1 MAVNLSSYIKNLG
14 KSVGYSAVDKVKKMN
29 PTIES
34 LVDANKDLTKDLYK
48 NVKDYKSIV
57 KNIPKTIR
65 ENEYYRIADQGIKNT
80 LSDLKTGKFYNKERK
95 DKTDLKM
102 MGMDES
108 SLDSDFDINLD
119 DDDFGLNDL
128 DLDSIGDDDL
138 FLANE
143 MDEVGSKVSNAIS
156 NATIESASYLA
167 NVNKASTKMLIDQ
180 NNRMMNQITVGMGA
194 VNTSIQQLVQFQ
206 ENVQVHIEN
215 STTFYTT
222 IGEKVDTTNK
232 LLTEILELQK
242 KNSDADMSR
251 EERKSKTIRYSDI
264 DDGMGGVDLKL
275 YAKSIKKR
283 LNAHSGGIFDTLNMF
298 SGGNMLETFIA
309 SPLQFITDK
318 LVDKLVSKS
327 IEKAN
332 ENLDASLKGLFGS
345 FMTKLNDKAN
355 NSDGLV
361 QKIAEIFG
369 VNNTLKKSIDTSQYK
384 KGAMPWNGK
393 ANKALTEVIP
403 TQLSEIISLL
413 DGQSQRL
420 FDYESG
426 KFTTREKIKIEK
438 DSEFRREA
446 TGAARDVMEELRGM
460 MSKMSFDSKKDKETL
475 MKEMANMFV
484 AMFNEGTFLDIY
496 DKDFDLPGVSDPKAK
511 RYLRSMLK
519 NVTGNKMLNLNTNM
533 MSKRDNYTKKM
544 MEREL
549 SGTSNYNYLEDG
561 FNSTHLSYKEKNGRK
576 EIDMSKDKSLLS
588 KLSIDRIKDNK
599 GHTLFYYLQ
608 NINSELTYMRSNGGM
623 GGGSGSPA
631 NAYYS
636 PSGVRYLPPV
646 YRDSI
651 EDVSESYKNAKRDTQ
666 REIEEY
672 RRYEESKRKQRE
684 TTPSLLKT
692 EEIDSLEDLEFDRAI
707 TSAANEYKSDK
718 NIYNRRFN
726 GPKSLIDSLLE
737 AKTISEKSKV
747 IVQNIKDISSQPSQL
762 IASAMD
768 SADRALY
775 TIIYGDKRDKD
786 GKRKS
791 FLNEMIEQM
800 KLQFTRVNTWIDNA
814 ILNPMKEKMG
824 VESFRDVPKKIFAMF
839 GIDIDETFKSFKE
852 YIFGRYEID
861 GNGRKVRTQDG
872 LLTPIAKGI
881 EEAFDDF
888 GKFLDEALEPVL
900 GPIKNKFKGT
910 KVEEVQQQEVE
921 LPVNSTSNVANNASN
936 SLINQSHINPVKNKK
951 RDYRNKLNSVDPS
964 LVNGSNSYN
973 LAGGYLE
980 KIDYKN
986 IKKKIARLNQINRQS
1001 GYSARSVKTQLAAL
1015 VLESEKYTTFSNIF
1029 SEILGDKKE
1038 GARAAELLLTKVG
1051 SRDEDVLE
1059 MTLDQIYEELQD
1071 LGSFSYITNKGKELK
1086 FSSTYKGKQL
1096 VKGFNKFANESS
1108 MFDIDHRH
1116 ASRNT
1121 SKIKDIYKGVR
1132 GLDLKNLSNQLE
1144 FPAASTREVAES
1156 HQLSRETI
1164 QSNIEAAF
1172 SSIDKDINNSNNG
1185 VVKELKNI
1193 HHTIKSIL
1201 RHMSGENITLP
1212 GEDGFIGPLNLA
1224 EGGVINYPEDTV
1236 VPALLSGGEIV
1247 INPADKKT
1255 RKKQGERE
1263 RKVRDLFRKGKI
1275 QLYSEGTNNVQ
1286 PLEETTEKINGRK
1299 HKVSTFDGK
1308 KYIRKG
1314 SHYYSVDEV
1323 LEKGSIHGVT
1333 EYYYSADE
1341 KKMVPV
1347 GKLKKGSYKETV
1359 KKVKNGEYVEGEEPL
1374 VYRMVQ
1380 TASNGLNS
1388 TAQALGITKED
1399 STKFNKAV
1407 GDVMENISEYAPAAI
1422 GSGLI
1427 GSGVSLITGA
1437 IGGPLLGAA
1446 AGAAIGLVRK
1456 SSQVQSWLFGD
1467 QDENGEYSGGFLSKD
1482 LSNNIHKYLPGMA
1495 KSATLGGILSVLP
1508 FVPGGPIAGIMIGSA
1523 VGYAKNNEEFMST
1536 IFGENYKDNIGSFK
1550 EKLNKKLPHLV
1561 LGAAGGALF
1570 GPLGGIIP
1578 NIMLGSAVGFATS
1591 TDKFNTMLFG
1601 ELQEDGTREGGIL
1614 NAVKVGIVDPIKENG
1629 KNLWDNITSWV
1640 HDDIII
1646 PIKDSI
1652 DPLFKQ
1658 STLFINKVFG
1668 GLMDKIGNTFDKG
1681 MSYVIGNFLR
1691 TEIFNPIINRGT
1703 KLASLMFSPAK
1714 NAISLPFRAVGKIGD
1729 HFRQRQVAGGN
1740 ATYMTAQERL
1750 DYRNSKR
1757 QKKHNS
1763 LLGRFGTGIN
1773 KVFDTESNPLS
1784 RFITNSRAIR
1794 RDKFEDFDQFLV
1806 NAKDEELGQMKEQF
1820 DFISD
1825 TEGYLKKEQADSLA
1839 EQRKAL
1845 YHNNYLDWNEARNIE
1860 EALEVGDY
1868 ERAKHLLDGVDMDE
1882 LDRQKLSNKIFSAG
1896 ARFNSVKQ
1904 AAENLKTGK
1913 IDALNA
1919 LRHHKSGVFKGLKS
1933 GKDIT
1938 KYQDYLTNE
1947 IKNRQKSDV
1956 EKQTDQQKEQHRE
1969 IMGILDKATTYLK
1982 LIADPDPEK
1991 RKAWLQQ
1998 LENAER
2004 KKAAQ
2009 AANTKAGLFGNF
2021 GVRDSNARVFDFRR
2035 DENGNM
2041 VTDDAGNPIYDY
2053 VGYGT
2058 MEHANRNMDLYKTRQ
2073 DENGN
2078 TVLDLDRNGRP
2089 QLLSNIK
2096 TTKANVFNTLHMSRN
2111 KKKDLYDK
2119 YSTRYTVEDMIQY
2132 NSTNNSDLKE
2142 YLQSYMKKYNIVDVN
2157 LDNEMTQTMTE
2168 NQAKALLGR
2177 LNFTNWTR
2185 TDREE
2190 LYSHLNHNNIV
2201 NSLMKQG
2208 YSRDAA
2214 INMMINRDREDDT
2227 RKKKK
2232 WYMFDGPRR
2241 YRLKNDSDG
2250 NPIIDTEDAET
2261 SENIEDKN
2269 KIEKINEDTKSAIV
2283 SLKDSTI
2290 GFFKRFLGFAD
2301 YRDSDRET
2309 IFDKIKK
2316 VTGGVMGAWTLLSFG
2331 PYVKKFWVETAAPYL
2346 GKVFSPVAPAIE
2358 RVALKLDNFFLN
2370 TVPNTLKDIGN
2381 KIIWWLSGT
2390 GEYSDKG
2397 LPGVFRDHIIP
2408 FYMGGLEFLTEDI
2421 VPTIFKYLPSVL
2433 TSVAKGAVKTLSNIL
2448 TTNIASIFRGEVPTL
2463 ENTKDDIKNTLDNG
2477 VFSSN
2482 TKSHKTGPFYSLYR
2496 TMFGGS
2502 SNNTSTLSPKTVSF
2516 ESTSNSTSNISP
2528 NNATIIKIKNDTVE
2542 ENTNKSTNKV
2552 AQQQIQ
2558 NYNEN
2563 VKYTNE
2569 ITSAEDTER
2578 ENTSMIEDYINIITG
2593 NAVPEEYIKKYIGG
2607 LEAYSNSYE
2616 EDPLG
2621 ENDYSVQPQ
2630 ATDYSR
2636 ILYSTN
2642 AGEAVYDTDGNLIY
2656 NNGDNTLT
2664 KQDAE
2669 GNLYQITPTATD
2681 TTNTD
2686 TTSINTSPTK
2696 KISEYMTDAVKSLT
2710 QVGTVGGAVS
2720 RSFVTG
2726 NAGLATMISEKI
2738 AANGG
2743 KLIQAD
2749 GFIKKALAYPVN
2761 TFTKYSTDMIT
2772 GAAKAG
2778 NATRNFIMQNGH
2790 SVNLASVIDDDV
2802 TRKLLEV
2809 GGNGTRLT
2817 IGNWED
2823 IATSGKNAAT
2833 DYLKNI
2839 GKSEEY
2845 IASHVGKIEEKV
2857 SKAITRNISEE
2868 TGEVAIKSSVRG
2880 KMSQILSNS
2889 KIGSI
2894 IKSAFG
2900 ETAFP
2905 KLQQRLLS
2913 ASDDIA
2919 DTLFLRLKTKV
2930 ASKSA
2935 QFIGKLTPAALVFIG
2950 LDFARGWTNAQAN
2963 LGILRTPSFLERL
2976 VSAMITV
2983 INGYITLGL
2992 IPETFIYKIVI
3003 ETLSP
3008 FSKALEGLE
3017 EEREAARQEVAAY
3030 NSKHGTTYTVAEY
3043 TTKDRTGLIKFLF
3056 GGGEQEV
3063 TTKMTSAMNVALVNA
3078 VNTDDKSYIIGGSLS
3093 QAQLQ
3098 YAEDNGLYASGS
3110 GLPATGSTIDF
3121 SNNNFTFTKDNS
3133 DVDNKIDFSTGTF
3146 KFSNTNN
3153 SFISQNDPTISTIR
3167 FNTKL
3172 DTAYQTIGT
3181 SGCVPSVAAMMVSD
3195 IKHPKDTNNITYNP
3209 FDTKNYLTDA
3219 VNMAKTPEYKEKN
3232 GGVKTSFIKDYLKKY
3247 DIESDQ
3253 YKNSKLTT
3261 WLNKVENGT
3270 EVAAIGKDPNNKDK
3284 SISPFGPHSHAV
3296 KIRGIVKDRNNSNN
3310 DMLVVDDPE
3319 QSKAGVLYKKST
3331 IFDKIQEVI
3340 VPRVSTSTKSIANK
3354 TNNSSD
3360 TKKKGMSKESES
3372 LYTMYNDESMAM
3384 QFADLCT
3391 FSTISRSTF
3400 KKALNKLIK
3409 GQKDSVFKKMSDIFL
3424 IASKETGFDPRFLLA
3439 LALYM
3444 TDYGTNK
3451 FATTY
3456 KNPFKIKNANKK
3468 YVKFKDLEDGIIEG
3482 AKYIKTQIYLNGQ
3495 RYCLRQMAISTDQER
3510 EYAGQAV
3517 LSLSVSEVPSVVAI
3531 MISDEMPDNTKFASY
3546 SEGPTDTTGPSATIT
3561 GEKVYNKDDG
3571 VINSISDLTGVFSKL
3586 MNAILGF
3593 GTDDDP
3599 YGLNDLQDS
3608 DEGDSTMHENGHSFL
3623 CYCQECHPEMY
3634 DANGNP
3640 ITSQALS
3647 YVMTQKA
3654 TRNAFEGKD
3663 AMLAK
3668 ATKNVANQIYDT
3680 LVEQLGFSK
3689 NLDPIKLVQSE
3700 INYQNSPTLADKM
3713 TKFTIMASEDS
3724 TVPGIKLVGA
3734 DKMGKT
3740 SSGSINSKFYNTNDY
3755 LTLNKENINLD
3766 YSSLDKKDNTDKT
3779 GIGIDESG
3787 YLVNYSKQV
3796 DTTDYKA
3803 IYKSLVWYYRDKF
3816 GTEYSPKNPLNSQ
3829 SDYKNEVKT
3838 MKSDLYS
3845 RFKIYD
3851 SDDTK
3856 LFNYL
3861 TGKLGDSK
3869 VKLGY
3874 DIDLYNSKKRS
3885 ILEKTDTF
3893 NPSYMMKNSSKLRL
3907 YPVIRSDQERPLYYL
3922 AESENLQSGKNA
3934 FKTSLL
3940 GVPVYGMNT
3949 RTTNSLTDAWNSGS
3963 NIFTSALN
3971 RTGKF
3976 LKHTGNYFVNGIR
3989 GFVGKLTGDNE
4000 LVDSATNS
4008 LANSYSN
4015 TYDITAKSWGDLS
4028 TQDIV
4033 ETYGLTKASNILDQY
4048 NAIQTTEETGAS
4060 TDSDT
4065 VSGVV
4070 KDNTTSNKT
4079 IAYMYDQ
4086 YGNLVEYELDE
4097 TDLANYNNINS
4108 QTQTT
4113 DYSDYSAQ
4121 GSGLK
4126 LKSGR
4131 GSFVSQLD
4139 PRYSNMRFNTSKDT
4153 QVQTVGE
4160 AGCAPAVATMA
4171 INNYLGNGTSMEAMT
4186 NNALNYKVKNGGTS
4200 SDYFEDVFAQNGIS
4214 SSYTQNISDMAKSL
4228 RNGQSVVLL
4237 GQDSSNTSK
4246 SNSPFGPGD
4255 HYVLANGISKDGRT
4269 IYVNDP
4275 ELNQENVPYSS
4286 KILDSANLGISVGGA
4301 SKLIKSRLSGSGSYT
4316 KETASIN
4323 ELRSRNL
4330 GQFSAVTAEQ
4340 LNAWINSKCSK
4351 SSLMYNSGKYF
4362 IKASNESGL
4371 DPRYLVAHAASE
4383 TGWGT
4388 SRICRNKFNFFGIAA
4403 FDASPYASASKWG
4416 GVEQGIVQGAVWIS
4430 KHYYA
4435 KGQTTLYTM
4444 RHNNGSHEY
4453 ATDPKWDSTIASIMK
4468 NGPINTEG
4476 TSVKS
4481 VLAKAKASSTTSS
4494 SSSSSSNSSSSN
4506 ESGDVK
4512 YSSIGDMISSVFS
4525 GLSDA
4530 IFGFSSNSDTAEEA
4544 VGSDYESAGTVTEE
4558 SLSADDTSS
4567 NKIRYINQ
4575 STSLYKNK
4583 TEPISGAPEA
4593 SKHVIMSLS
4602 YGTKVKL
4609 VTSDSSTGVS
4619 QIKKSGKVGY
4629 VKTAYLQTTKPD
4641 PSKGTNVYK
4650 YIKQSTKMY
4659 KYKTEP
4665 ISSAPE
4671 ASKHIVASLTYG
4683 AKVEIVKNE
4692 GDVCK
4697 VKKSGK
4703 TGYVKS
4709 SLLQNTKPIANG
4721 ISTRYATVKTNMYK
4735 YKTEPISS
4743 APEAS
4748 KHLIRTLNKGTKVNL
4763 VKNYGDV
4770 SKIKKSGKTGY
4781 VKSNYLSTKN
4791 PNAKTTT
4798 SSNSSST
4805 LKPVPGP
4812 APVYPSGSGSGLSS
4826 FTNANRIYNSIYTGR
4841 GSNTNIP
4848 KSNFNGKGIEEIL
4861 KPFTSFGKVFGFD
4874 SSSSSSSSTSNSSS
4888 SSSTVKRSALSKK
4901 YKSFTLTNNSSA
4913 LGEKIVK
4920 EAKKHLGKPYVWGAT
4935 GPNSFDCSGLC
4946 KYVYAKCGI
4955 NLKNRQSA
4963 AMAKDSQGKV
4973 VTKASVGD
4981 LLFFGSSLNGVHHV
4995 GIYIGDGQYIHA
5007 PKRNDVVKIANV
5019 SGRNDLVRIKHYTA
5033 GKGSELPLLNKLKE
5047 MNSEQIIESDN
5058 ILHDYMETLS
5068 GNGSGII
5075 NRQQTVKPATR
5086 KEVVYEKSSGSG
5098 ASLDN
5103 ETILELVKLCCKY
5116 MAKTADNTDSM
5127 KDVVK
5132 LLTKLV
5138 DAKTDTK
5145 KNKGNGSTTIKVESS
5160 GKGSSST
5167 NTVVINKDNS
5177 SSEDTSTRQLVEL
5190 LSKLASD

>member
-29 PTIES
+29 PTIEN
-34 LVDANKDLTKDLYK
+34 LVNANEDLTKDLYK

-102 MGMDES
+102 LGMDES

-143 MDEVGSKVSNAIS
+143 MDEVGSKVSSAIS

-180 NNRMMNQITVGMGA
+180 NNRMMNQITIGMGA

-206 ENVQVHIEN
+206 ENVQIHIEN

-283 LNAHSGGIFDTLNMF
+283 LNAQSGGMFDMLNMF

-345 FMTKLNDKAN
+345 IMTKLNDKSN

-426 KFTTREKIKIEK
+426 KFTTREKIKLEK

-460 MSKMSFDSKKDKETL
+460 MSKMSFDSKKDKDTL

-608 NINSELTYMRSNGGM
+608 NINSELTYIRSNGGM

-646 YRDSI
+646 YQDSI

-726 GPKSLIDSLLE
+726 GPRSLIDSLLE
-737 AKTISEKSKV
+737 AKTITEKSKV

-800 KLQFTRVNTWIDNA
+800 KLQFTKVNTWIDNT

-861 GNGRKVRTQDG
+861 GNGKKVRTQDG

-900 GPIKNKFKGT
+900 GPIRNKFKGT
-910 KVEEVQQQEVE
+910 TVEEAQQVE
-921 LPVNSTSNVANNASN
+921 LPANSTSNVANNASN
-936 SLINQSHINPVKNKK
+936 SLKNQSHINPVKNKK
-951 RDYRNKLNSVDPS
+951 SEFKNKLNSTDSS
-964 LVNGSNSYN
+964 LVNGSNSYK

-986 IKKKIARLNQINRQS
+986 IKKKINKLNQINQQS
-1001 GYSARSVKTQLAAL
+1001 GYSVKSVKTQLAAL
-1015 VLESEKYTTFSNIF
+1015 VLESEKYNTFSDIF

-1038 GARAAELLLTKVG
+1038 GARAAELLLNKVG
-1051 SRDEDVLE
+1051 ARDEDALE
-1059 MTLDQIYEELQD
+1059 MTLDEIYQELQD
-1071 LGSFSYITNKGKELK
+1071 LGSFTKVRHGREIKGS
-1086 FSSTYKGKQL
+1086 FSSTYKGRQL
-1096 VKGFNKFANESS
+1096 VKGFDRFADEAPDFVGVGNNTRSS
-1108 MFDIDHRH
+1108 
-1116 ASRNT
+1116 
-1121 SKIKDIYKGVR
+1121 SKIKDVYKGVR
-1132 GLDLKNLSNQLE
+1132 GLPINNLSSLTQS
-1144 FPAASTREVAES
+1144 PVQSTREAAD
-1156 HQLSRETI
+1156 HILSRDQI

-1172 SSIDKDINNSNNG
+1172 SSVDREISGSNNL
-1185 VVKELKNI
+1185 VVKELKTI
-1193 HHTIKSIL
+1193 HGTIKSIL
-1201 RHMSGENITLP
+1201 RHMTGQNRTLP
-1212 GEDGFIGPLNLA
+1212 GEEGFIGPTLNLA
-1224 EGGVINYPEDTV
+1224 EGGVIDYPEDTV

-1247 INPADKKT
+1247 INPADRKT

-1263 RKVRDLFRKGKI
+1263 RKVRDLFRKGKF

-1333 EYYYSADE
+1333 EYYYSSDE

-1359 KKVKNGEYVEGEEPL
+1359 KKVKNGEYVEGQEPL
-1374 VYRMVQ
+1374 AYRMVQ

-1388 TAQALGITKED
+1388 TAQALGITKD
-1399 STKFNKAV
+1399 DTAKFNKAV

-1482 LSNNIHKYLPGMA
+1482 LSNNIHKYLPNMA
-1495 KSATLGGILSVLP
+1495 KSATVGGILSVLP
-1508 FVPGGPIAGIMIGSA
+1508 FVPGGPIAGIVLGSA
-1523 VGYAKNNEEFMST
+1523 VGYAKTNEEFMTT
-1536 IFGENYKDNIGSFK
+1536 IFGENYKENIGNFK
-1550 EKLNKKLPHLV
+1550 EKLNKKLPHLA
-1561 LGAAGGALF
+1561 LGAIGGALF

-1578 NIMLGSAVGFATS
+1578 NIMLGSAVGFASS
-1591 TDKFNTMLFG
+1591 TDKFNNMLFG

-1614 NAVKVGIVDPIKENG
+1614 NAVKVGIVDPIKDNG
-1629 KNLWDNITSWV
+1629 KNLWDNITTWV
-1640 HDDIII
+1640 HDDIIM

-1658 STLFINKVFG
+1658 STLIINKVFG
-1668 GLMDKIGNTFDKG
+1668 GIIDKIGNTFDKG

-1691 TEIFNPIINRGT
+1691 TEVFNPIIGT
-1703 KLASLMFSPAK
+1703 ATKMASLVFDPAK
-1714 NAISLPFRAVGKIGD
+1714 NAISLPFRAVGKVGD
-1729 HFRQRQVAGGN
+1729 HFRKKQIAGGN
-1740 ATYMTAQERL
+1740 ATYMSAQERL
-1750 DYRNSKR
+1750 DYRDTQR

-1763 LLGRFGTGIN
+1763 LIGRFGTGIN
-1773 KVFDTESNPLS
+1773 KVFNSESNPLS
-1784 RFITNSRAIR
+1784 RFISNSRAIKK
-1794 RDKFEDFDQFLV
+1794 DKFEDFDEFLV

-1825 TEGYLKKEQADSLA
+1825 TEGYLKKEQANSIA

-1845 YHNNYLDWNEARNIE
+1845 YNNNYLDWSEARNIE

-1882 LDRQKLSNKIFSAG
+1882 FERQKLSNKIFTAG
-1896 ARFNSVKQ
+1896 AKYNSVKQ
-1904 AAENLKTGK
+1904 AAENLKTGRVN
-1913 IDALNA
+1913 ALSA
-1919 LRHHKSGVFKGLKS
+1919 LRHHKSGVFKGLKN

-1947 IKNRQKSDV
+1947 IKNREKSDV
-1956 EKQTDQQKEQHRE
+1956 EKQTDQQKEQHFE
-1969 IMGILDKATTYLK
+1969 IMGALDRAVSYLK
-1982 LIADPDPEK
+1982 LIADPDPAK
-1991 RKAWLQQ
+1991 RQEWLNR

-2021 GVRDSNARVFDFRR
+2021 GVRSERARVFDYRK

-2041 VTDDAGNPIYDY
+2041 IVDEDGNPIYDY

-2058 MEHANRNMDLYKTRQ
+2058 MEHANRNMNLYKTKT
-2073 DENGN
+2073 DSEGN
-2078 TVLDLDRNGRP
+2078 TVLDLDSNGRP
-2089 QLLSNIK
+2089 QLLSNIP
-2096 TTKANVFNTLHMSRN
+2096 TTRANVFNTLNMSRY
-2111 KKKDLYDK
+2111 KKRDLYDK
-2119 YSTRYTVEDMIQY
+2119 YSTKYTVEDMIQY

-2142 YLQSYMKKYNIVDVN
+2142 YLQHYMKKYNIIDVD
-2157 LDNEMTQTMTE
+2157 LDSDMSNTMTE
-2168 NQAKALLGR
+2168 NDASKLLQR
-2177 LNFTNWTR
+2177 LQFTNWTR
-2185 TDREE
+2185 KDREK
-2190 LYSHLNHNNIV
+2190 LYTHLNHNNII
-2201 NSLMKQG
+2201 NGLMKQG
-2208 YSRDAA
+2208 YTEEEAKA
-2214 INMMINRDREDDT
+2214 ELKKKNEEEDT
-2227 RKKKK
+2227 RKKRK

-2241 YRLKNDSDG
+2241 YRLKNDSNG
-2250 NPIIDTEDAET
+2250 NPIIDNEDSET
-2261 SENIEDKN
+2261 SENIEDEKKIKQIN
-2269 KIEKINEDTKSAIV
+2269 KDTKDAIV
-2283 SLKDSTI
+2283 NLKDNVS
-2290 GFFKRFLGFAD
+2290 GFFKRLLGFSD
-2301 YRDSDRET
+2301 YRDSDKET
-2309 IFDKIKK
+2309 IFDKLKK
-2316 VTGGVMGAWTLLSFG
+2316 VGGKVMGAWTLLSFA
-2331 PYVKKFWVETAAPYL
+2331 PYVKRFWTETAAPYL
-2346 GKVFSPVAPAIE
+2346 GKILSPVAPAIE
-2358 RVALKLDNFFLN
+2358 KVALKLDNFFLN

-2381 KIIWWLSGT
+2381 NIIWWLSGT
-2390 GEYSDKG
+2390 GKYSDKG

-2408 FYMGGLEFLTEDI
+2408 FYMGGLEFISEDI
-2421 VPTIFKYLPSVL
+2421 VPTIFKYLPNVL
-2433 TSVAKGAVKTLSNIL
+2433 TSVAKGAVKSLSNLL
-2448 TTNIASIFRGEVPTL
+2448 TTNIAYMLRGEVPTL
-2463 ENTKDDIKNTLDNG
+2463 ENTKDDIKNTLNNG
-2477 VFSSN
+2477 VFDTS
-2482 TKSHKTGPFYSLYR
+2482 TTHKTGPFYTIYKN
-2496 TMFGGS
+2496 MFGGS
-2502 SNNTSTLSPKTVSF
+2502 SSSSSTSTSKNVLFETTTASSSSNSDSSNTSLISKVKNKFSSKKSSSSSSSNSSYEETPYYEYYDENTNTDYIDEDSIYVST
-2516 ESTSNSTSNISP
+2516 EDQKNINKILQEYSSNGTSNSSSY
-2528 NNATIIKIKNDTVE
+2528 
-2542 ENTNKSTNKV
+2542 
-2552 AQQQIQ
+2552 AQ
-2558 NYNEN
+2558 E
-2563 VKYTNE
+2563 YTE
-2569 ITSAEDTER
+2569 Q
-2578 ENTSMIEDYINIITG
+2578 YL
-2593 NAVPEEYIKKYIGG
+2593 GG
-2607 LEAYSNSYE
+2607 QEVYTNSYE
-2616 EDPLG
+2616 DDPLG
-2621 ENDYSVQPQ
+2621 ENDYSVQPE
-2630 ATDYSR
+2630 ATDYSK
-2636 ILYSTN
+2636 ILASTSN
-2642 AGEAVYDTDGNLIY
+2642 GEAVYDADGNLIY
-2656 NNGDNTLT
+2656 NTGDNNLV

-2669 GNLYQITPTATD
+2669 GNLYKITPTNAS
-2681 TTNTD
+2681 TNTKSSNTNNTKNND
-2686 TTSINTSPTK
+2686 KSIK
-2696 KISEYMTDAVKSLT
+2696 QYLKDALGSFT
-2710 QVGTVGGAVS
+2710 ERGTIGYATG
-2720 RSFVTG
+2720 RSFITG
-2726 NAGLATMISEKI
+2726 NAGVASMIANKI
-2738 AANGG
+2738 TANGG
-2743 KLIQAD
+2743 KLIRAK
-2749 GFIKKALAYPVN
+2749 GLAGALAYPVN
-2761 TFTKYSTDMIT
+2761 TFAKYSSNIINS
-2772 GAAKAG
+2772 AATAG
-2778 NATRNFIMQNGH
+2778 NATRNFITTYGH
-2790 SVNLASVIDDDV
+2790 TTNLSTVINDDV
-2802 TRKLLEV
+2802 TKKLLEL
-2809 GGNGTRLT
+2809 GGNGNRLT
-2817 IGNWED
+2817 IGNWDD
-2823 IATSGKNAAT
+2823 IMSSGKNAAS
-2833 DYLKNI
+2833 DYLKTL

-2845 IASHVGKIEEKV
+2845 ITSHADKIQQKV
-2857 SKAITRNISEE
+2857 SKAITKNISEE
-2868 TGEVAIKSSVRG
+2868 TGEIAIKNSVRG
-2880 KMSQILSNS
+2880 KIEQILSNS
-2889 KIGSI
+2889 KIVSI
-2894 IKSAFG
+2894 IKKAFG

-2905 KLQQRLLS
+2905 KLEKALLN
-2913 ASDDIA
+2913 AADDIA
-2919 DTLFLRLKTKV
+2919 DTLFLRLKTKA
-2930 ASKSA
+2930 ASKAA
-2935 QFIGKLTPAALVFIG
+2935 QIVGKLTPATLVFVG
-2950 LDFARGWTNAQAN
+2950 LDFARGWANAQAN

-2976 VSAMITV
+2976 ISAFVTV
-2983 INGYITLGL
+2983 INGFVTLGL
-2992 IPETFIYKIVI
+2992 LPETLIYQFVI
-3003 ETLSP
+3003 EVLSP
-3008 FSKALEGLE
+3008 FSETLEGLE
-3017 EEREAARQEVAAY
+3017 EEREAAKREVAQY
-3030 NSKHGTTYTVAEY
+3030 NAKHGTSYTVAEY
-3043 TTKDRTGLIKFLF
+3043 TIKDRTGLAKVLF

-3063 TTKMTSAMNVALVNA
+3063 TTKMTTAMDIALANA
-3078 VNTDDKSYIIGGSLS
+3078 IESDDKSYIIGGTLS
-3093 QAQLQ
+3093 EAQLQ
-3098 YAEDNGLYASGS
+3098 YAKDNGIYASGS
-3110 GLPATGSTIDF
+3110 GLPTGSTMDF
-3121 SNNNFTFTKDNS
+3121 TNGNFSFSKDNS
-3133 DVDNKIDFSTGTF
+3133 NP
-3146 KFSNTNN
+3146 NN
-3153 SFISQNDPTISTIR
+3153 SFISQNDPSISSIP
-3167 FNTKL
+3167 FNTRF
-3172 DTAYQTIGT
+3172 DTVYQTIGT
-3181 SGCVPSVAAMMVSD
+3181 SACVPSVAAMMVSD
-3195 IKHPKDTNNITYNP
+3195 IKNPKSVTNPTYSSAP
-3209 FDTKNYLTDA
+3209 DKNYLSEA
-3219 VNMAKTPEYKEKN
+3219 VSMAKTPEYKEKN
-3232 GGVKTSFIKDYLKKY
+3232 GGVKTQFIKDYLKKY

-3253 YKNSKLTT
+3253 YKSNKLTT
-3261 WLNKVENGT
+3261 WLNKVKDGT

-3296 KIRGIVKDRNNSNN
+3296 KIRGVITDKTGGGD
-3310 DMLVVDDPE
+3310 DILVVDDPE
-3319 QSKAGVLYKKST
+3319 QNKAGILYRKSK
-3331 IFDKIQEVI
+3331 IFDKIQEVV
-3340 VPRVSTSTKSIANK
+3340 VPRVSTSTKSVASK
-3354 TNNSSD
+3354 SNSSK
-3360 TKKKGMSKESES
+3360 KKKGMSKQSES
-3372 LYTMYNDESMAM
+3372 VYTMYNDESMAL

-3409 GQKDSVFKKMSDIFL
+3409 GQKGSVFKKMSDIFL

-3439 LALYM
+3439 LGLYM

-3451 FATTY
+3451 FAITY

-3482 AKYIKTQIYLNGQ
+3482 AKYIKSQIYLNGQ
-3495 RYCLRQMAISTDQER
+3495 RYCLHQMAISTDQER

-3517 LSLSVSEVPSVVAI
+3517 LNLSVSEVPSVVAI

-3546 SEGPTDTTGPSATIT
+3546 NEGPTDTSNPSATIT
-3561 GEKVYNKDDG
+3561 GERVYNKDDG
-3571 VINSISDLTGVFSKL
+3571 VINSISDLTGVFTKL
-3586 MNAILGF
+3586 MNSIFGF
-3593 GTDDDP
+3593 SNADDDP
-3599 YGLNDLQDS
+3599 YGLDDLQDS
-3608 DEGDSTMHENGHSFL
+3608 DEGDSSMHENGHSFL

-3634 DANGNP
+3634 DADGNP
-3640 ITSQALS
+3640 ITSQALA
-3647 YVMTQKA
+3647 YVMAQKA
-3654 TRNAFEGKD
+3654 SAKNSGKETN
-3663 AMLAK
+3663 LAT
-3668 ATKNVANQIYDT
+3668 ATKNMANQIYDT

-3689 NLDPIKLVQSE
+3689 NLDPINLVKSGIKYQS
-3700 INYQNSPTLADKM
+3700 SPTLADKM

-3734 DKMGKT
+3734 DQMGKSNTTGGSHFGVAKFYDT
-3740 SSGSINSKFYNTNDY
+3740 SSPLYLDRNDIDLEYSELAPTLKESIFGNSYRD
-3755 LTLNKENINLD
+3755 LR
-3766 YSSLDKKDNTDKT
+3766 TDLPD
-3779 GIGIDESG
+3779 GVAS
-3787 YLVNYSKQV
+3787 
-3796 DTTDYKA
+3796 TDYKA
-3803 IYKSLVWYYRDKF
+3803 VYKSLVWYYRDKF
-3816 GTEYSPKNPLNSQ
+3816 GTEYSPKNTLSTQ
-3829 SDYKNEVKT
+3829 SDYKNEIKI
-3838 MKSDLYS
+3838 MKSDLLS
-3845 RFKIYD
+3845 RFKIYNSNEVD
-3851 SDDTK
+3851 KDLSLYK
-3856 LFNYL
+3856 YL
-3861 TGKLGDSK
+3861 TGELGDSK

-3874 DIDLYNSKKRS
+3874 DYSSNRSGVQDDRYRYRGRS
-3885 ILEKTDTF
+3885 ILEPTDTF
-3893 NPSYMMKNSSKLRL
+3893 KPYMMDDSTKLKL
-3907 YPVIRSDQERPLYYL
+3907 YPAIRSDKEKPLYYL
-3922 AESENLQSGKNA
+3922 AEAENLKSGKNA
-3934 FKTSLL
+3934 FKTNLL
-3940 GVPVYGMNT
+3940 GIPVYGMNT
-3949 RTTNSLTDAWNSGS
+3949 RTTNGLTDSYNSGS
-3963 NIFTSALN
+3963 NSVTKVGGAAATLLKRFGTHLWNSSKAIIGKISGNDEWVNSA
-3971 RTGKF
+3971 
-3976 LKHTGNYFVNGIR
+3976 IE
-3989 GFVGKLTGDNE
+3989 DQ
-4000 LVDSATNS
+4000 
-4008 LANSYSN
+4008 ANSYN
-4015 TYDITAKSWGDLS
+4015 DTYTATTKSWGDLT

-4033 ETYGLTKASNILDQY
+4033 ETYGLTKASTILDQY
-4048 NAIQTTEETGAS
+4048 NSTITTDETTDGTS
-4060 TDSDT
+4060 TDDT
-4065 VSGVV
+4065 VTGVV
-4070 KDNTTSNKT
+4070 KDSTDSNKT
-4079 IAYMYDQ
+4079 VTYMYDQ

-4097 TDLANYNNINS
+4097 TDLANYNNI
-4108 QTQTT
+4108 TT
-4113 DYSDYSAQ
+4113 NASDYSAQ

-4214 SSYTQNISDMAKSL
+4214 SSYTQNISDMANSL
-4228 RNGQSVVLL
+4228 RNGKSVVLL
-4237 GQDSSNTSK
+4237 GQDSTNTSK

-4255 HYVLANGISKDGRT
+4255 HYVLANGISNDGKT
-4269 IYVNDP
+4269 VYINDP

-4286 KILDSANLGISVGGA
+4286 KILDSANLGISVGGS
-4301 SKLIKSRLSGSGSYT
+4301 SKLIKSKFYGSGYT
-4316 KETASIN
+4316 KETASVN

-4340 LNAWINSKCSK
+4340 LNAWINARCSK

-4383 TGWGT
+4383 SGWGT
-4388 SRICRNKFNFFGIAA
+4388 SDICRDKFNFFGISA

-4430 KHYYA
+4430 RNYYA

-4444 RHNNGSHEY
+4444 RHNNDKHEY
-4453 ATDPKWDSTIASIMK
+4453 ATDEIWDITIAKIMK

-4481 VLAKAKASSTTSS
+4481 ILAKAKSSS
-4494 SSSSSSNSSSSN
+4494 SSSSSSNSSSSTSSK
-4506 ESGDVK
+4506 ETGEVK

-4544 VGSDYESAGTVTEE
+4544 VGSDYESAGDVTSE
-4558 SLSADDTSS
+4558 SLSADDNSS
-4567 NKIRYINQ
+4567 KSSKDKIRYINQ
-4575 STSLYKNK
+4575 ATSLYKNK
-4583 TEPISGAPEA
+4583 TEPISSAPES
-4593 SKHVIMSLS
+4593 SKHVITSLS
-4602 YGTKVKL
+4602 YGTKVQL
-4609 VTSDSSTGVS
+4609 VTSDSTSGVS
-4619 QIKKSGKVGY
+4619 QVKKSGKVGY
-4629 VKTAYLQTTKPD
+4629 VKTSYLQKDKPKE
-4641 PSKGTNVYK
+4641 SKGTTIYR
-4650 YIKQSTKMY
+4650 YIKKNTKMY

-4671 ASKHIVASLTYG
+4671 ASKHVITTLPYG
-4683 AKVEIVKNE
+4683 TKVEVVKKDGN
-4692 GDVCK
+4692 VTK
-4697 VKKSGK
+4697 IKKSGK

-4709 SLLQNTKPIANG
+4709 SLLQDAKLTPIRDASIRYTTKK
-4721 ISTRYATVKTNMYK
+4721 VNMYK

-4748 KHLIRTLNKGTKVNL
+4748 KHLVRTLSKNTKVNL
-4763 VKNYGDV
+4763 IEDYGDV
-4770 SKIKKSGKTGY
+4770 SKIRKYGKPGY
-4781 VKSNYLSTKN
+4781 VKSNSLKISTQKILEQN
-4791 PNAKTTT
+4791 
-4798 SSNSSST
+4798 
-4805 LKPVPGP
+4805 
-4812 APVYPSGSGSGLSS
+4812 GSGSGLSA
-4826 FTNANRIYNSIYTGR
+4826 FNKATKMYNSIYTGK
-4841 GSNTNIP
+4841 GSKTNIP
-4848 KSNFNGKGIEEIL
+4848 KSNFSGKGIDEIL
-4861 KPFTSFGKVFGFD
+4861 EPFTKFGKVFGFD
-4874 SSSSSSSSTSNSSS
+4874 SSSNSSSSSSS
-4888 SSSTVKRSALSKK
+4888 SSSTVKRSELSKK

-4920 EAKKHLGKPYVWGAT
+4920 EAKKHLGKPYVWGAS

-4955 NLKNRQSA
+4955 NLKNRQST

-5047 MNSEQIIESDN
+5047 LNSEQIVESDN

-5190 LSKLASD
+5190 LSRLASD